1 MRTIYIECSMGI
13 AGDMLM
19 GALYELLDDTGR
31 NEFIR
36 SINSAGIP
44 EVTVRAA
51 ESIKCGVK
59 GTHMEVR
66 VFQEEEGH
74 SHGHHHEH
82 SHSHG
87 KGIENIEKIIKD
99 LNLSQGVKEKALNV
113 YRRIAMA
120 EAAVHGEKPEHIHF
134 HEVGS
139 LDAIADV
146 AGCSILIEK
155 LGADRIV
162 FSPINTGSG
171 SVHCAHGILPVP
183 APATAELL
191 KGIPA
196 YSDGEARGELCTP
209 TGAALAGE
217 FADEFGQMP
226 VMKTIK
232 IGYGMGS
239 KDFRQANCVRAVL
252 GETERRDFGPAKKD
266 CEKVIELAANIDDMN
281 GEELGFAL
289 ERLLEAGAL
298 DVYTQPIY
306 MKKNRPAVKLCVM
319 VPSEEAERMAGV
331 IFQYT
336 TTLGIRAYTCDR
348 YKLER
353 NVEKKTTA
361 LGKIRVKVS
370 RGYGITKEKY
380 EYEDLAEIARRE
392 EISLGEAMKR
402 IDMHKEDM
410 TL

>member
-1 MRTIYIECSMGI
+1 MRTIYIECGMGI

-19 GALYELLDDTGR
+19 GALYELLDDAEQ

-44 EVTVRAA
+44 EVTVRAE

-59 GTHMEVR
+59 GTHMEVK
-66 VFQEEEGH
+66 VFEEEEGH
-74 SHGHHHEH
+74 SHGHHHGH
-82 SHSHG
+82 SHNHG
-87 KGIENIEKIIKD
+87 KGIEDIEIIIKE
-99 LNLSQGVKEKALNV
+99 LNLSQGVKEKALHV

-139 LDAIADV
+139 LDAVADV
-146 AGCSILIEK
+146 AGCCMLIEK
-155 LGADRIV
+155 LGADKIV

-196 YSDGEARGELCTP
+196 YSDGEVRDELCTP

-217 FADEFGQMP
+217 FAEEFGQKPM
-226 VMKTIK
+226 MKTIK

-252 GETERRDFGPAKKD
+252 GETEGKS

-306 MKKNRPAVKLCVM
+306 MKKNRPAVKLCVI

-336 TTLGIRAYTCDR
+336 TTLGIRVYTCDR
-348 YKLER
+348 YRLER
-353 NVEKKTTA
+353 HVEKKNTA
-361 LGKIRVKVS
+361 FGEICVKVS

-392 EISLGEAMKR
+392 EISLAEARKR
-402 IDMHKEDM
+402 IDIYKEDI